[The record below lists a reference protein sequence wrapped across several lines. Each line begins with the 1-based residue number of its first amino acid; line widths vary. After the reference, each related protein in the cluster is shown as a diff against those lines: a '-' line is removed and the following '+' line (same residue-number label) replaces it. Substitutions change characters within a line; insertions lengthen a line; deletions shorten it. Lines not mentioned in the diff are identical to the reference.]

1 VFIVFMFCTDIDV
14 FWSTLPLDVSARRMR
29 AYATCRET
37 KKNRKLCYA
46 IARRTRAGLER
57 ARDCVRRERAHTQ
70 KFALHAITRHPF
82 RSDSLVTS
90 RRPIRSSKT
99 ERESGLDCHLR
110 ALRPF
115 SWPSV

>member
-1 VFIVFMFCTDIDV
+1 MR
-14 FWSTLPLDVSARRMR
+14 LPVVRER
-29 AYATCRET
+29 A
-37 KKNRKLCYA
+37 
-46 IARRTRAGLER
+46 LER

-70 KFALHAITRHPF
+70 KLALHAITRHPF

-115 SWPSV
+115 SWHSV

>member
-1 VFIVFMFCTDIDV
+1 VFIVFMFCTDIEV

-29 AYATCRET
+29 AYETCRET
-37 KKNRKLCYA
+37 KKTESCAMRLPVV
-46 IARRTRAGLER
+46 RERALER